1 MTKAKVEKPTRK
13 KAKINEAVIVEEK
26 AVQKVQTPTRGEG
39 VVIQTNSQE
48 KLPGEELIQQAI
60 TQGASVETMEKLLA
74 MRREL
79 RAEAAKEAFD
89 EAMARFQAECP
100 VIKKTSKVYE
110 KDKRTVRYS
119 FAPIDSIVDQVK
131 EPLANNGLSYT
142 VIVENSEKG
151 MTVICRVKHILGHSE
166 DSPFFVP
173 IGTEAYMSDVQKYGA
188 RSTFAKRYAFCNA
201 FGIMTGDGDTDAV
214 EDPAPAKTAQR
225 QALQA
230 KPQETDDQRVQRLRV
245 IDSIEMSLKGM
256 GKVMTDKARM
266 HFMGCGL
273 NKLNGYDEAYK
284 QEARKSEFIS
294 TVGSETEGVA
304 MGRAQAAILPQTK
317 TELDI
322 EREIMANGI
331 ELGQPEEPINNEE

>member
-26 AVQKVQTPTRGEG
+26 AVQKVQTPTRSEG
-39 VVIQTNSQE
+39 VVIHQE

-89 EAMARFQAECP
+89 EAMANFQAECP

-110 KDKRTVRYS
+110 KNSTTKVRYTY
-119 FAPIDSIVDQVK
+119 ATIDSIVDQVK
-131 EPLANNGLSYT
+131 ERLSKNGLSYT
-142 VIVENSEKG
+142 LRVKNDYK
-151 MTVICRVKHILGHSE
+151 MLTVTCRVTHKMGHSE
-166 DSPFFVP
+166 ESDFTVP
-173 IGTEAYMSDVQKYGA
+173 ISSELYMTDVQKFGA

-214 EDPAPAKTAQR
+214 EEPASPKTTQK
-225 QALQA
+225 QPLQA
-230 KPQETDDQRVQRLRV
+230 KAQETDDQRVQRLRV

-256 GKVMTDKARM
+256 GRVMTDKARM

-273 NKLNGYDEAYK
+273 NKLKGYDEAYK
-284 QEARKSEFIS
+284 EEARKSDFIP
-294 TVGSETEGVA
+294 TVGSETGGVA
-304 MGRAQAAILPQTK
+304 MGRAQAAILPETK

-322 EREIMANGI
+322 ERQIMENGI
-331 ELGQPEEPINNEE
+331 ELSQPEEPISNEE